1 MMEATRAEGSVWTN
15 PYVFIVGC
23 ARSGTT
29 LLQRMLD
36 AHPDLA
42 VIHETHWIPKW
53 YERRKGVTPEGLA
66 TPELVRRLA
75 EYHRFAGWR
84 IGREELE
91 RLVANG
97 EPVPYPSFVAGFF
110 DLYGKERGK
119 RLVGDKTP
127 RYVRNLPT
135 LHELWPGAR
144 FVHLIRDGRNVALS
158 ATNWRKSYKLARR
171 FPTWRED
178 PTTTAAVWWE
188 WLVRLG
194 RQDGNPLG
202 PNLYHEVRYESLV
215 SEPAKACQKL
225 CSFLGLPYDDAMLH
239 FHKGRE
245 KAGSDLDAKGAWLP
259 VTRGLRDWRSEMPA
273 EEVER
278 FEAAAGDLLD
288 EVDYPRAFP
297 HPSRGA
303 LERAREIRASFRRDV
318 RERGDRSLE
327 VWET

>member
-1 MMEATRAEGSVWTN
+1 MEATRAQRGVGAN

-36 AHPDLA
+36 AHPDMA
-42 VIHETHWIPKW
+42 VVHETHWIPKW

-66 TPELVRRLA
+66 TPELVSRLA
-75 EYHRFAGWR
+75 EYHRFADWR

-97 EPVPYPSFVAGFF
+97 EPVPYPGFVAGFF

-127 RYVRNLPT
+127 RYVRNLPI
-135 LHELWPGAR
+135 LHDLWPDAR

-171 FPTWRED
+171 FPTWRRD

-194 RQDGNPLG
+194 QEDGKPLG
-202 PNLYHEVRYESLV
+202 PDLYHEARYEELV
-215 SEPAKACQKL
+215 SEPERACQAL
-225 CSFLGLPYDDAMLH
+225 CSFLGLPYDEAMLR
-239 FHKGRE
+239 FHEGRE
-245 KAGSDLDAKGAWLP
+245 KSDPDLDAKGAWLP
-259 VTRGLRDWRSEMPA
+259 VTRGLRDWRSQMPA

-278 FEAAAGDLLD
+278 FEAAGGDLLD
-288 EVDYPRAFP
+288 ELGYARAVP
-297 HPSRGA
+297 DPPQAA
-303 LERAREIRASFRRDV
+303 LELAREIRESFLRDV
-318 RERGDRSLE
+318 RDRGDRLPE
-327 VWET
+327 AWKT